1 MKFYIGSG
9 LQNAPQVRQLAQLL
23 KDAGWEHTYD
33 WTASL
38 HTPLSLDTLRALG
51 KREFQG
57 VKDADVVIL
66 LSPRGKGTHTEFG
79 MALAWGKK
87 VYLCRGDG
95 NTSTFYCLPQVHRLV
110 GDTEAIARQVLEG

>member
-51 KREFQG
+51 EREIQG

-66 LSPRGKGTHTEFG
+66 L
-79 MALAWGKK
+79 
-87 VYLCRGDG
+87 
-95 NTSTFYCLPQVHRLV
+95 
-110 GDTEAIARQVLEG
+110 